1 MTIQIDALVAEVAER
16 SFANVGDLIH
26 EYAVAYGARAAL
38 VCDGETI
45 DYATLDARVERFA
58 AALQQAG
65 VRPREAVAICAAGS
79 IAYVVAFLGALRAGV
94 AVAPLAPAST
104 AQALAGMLA
113 NAEARLLFLD
123 ASVNEALDTLAQP
136 PAMPRILLDG
146 APGGEPLEAWLASA
160 PAEARRVE
168 AEPAWPFNIIY
179 SSGTTGQPKGIVQSH
194 GMRWAYAQRSRARG
208 YTAQSRTLIATPL
221 YSNTTLVSFFPTLSF
236 GGTVVLMP
244 KFDATRYLELAE
256 RERVTHTML
265 VPVQYQRVMAHP
277 DFDRYDLSSFK
288 AKSCTS
294 APFAAA
300 LKADI
305 VRRWP
310 GTLTEYYG
318 MTEGGGT
325 CELNADQYP
334 DKLHTVGRPAA
345 GHDLRLIDAEGREV
359 AQGEIGEVVG
369 HSPAMMTGYFRD
381 PARTAEAEWYA
392 PDGKRFI
399 RTGDV
404 GRFDEDGFLTLLG
417 RQKDMIISGGFNLYP
432 SDLEQELI
440 AHPAVQ
446 EAAVVG
452 AASARWG
459 ETPVAF
465 VVLRQGT
472 HEAANAPDE
481 KTLLDWVNAR
491 LGRMQR
497 IAALA
502 FVDALPRSD
511 IGKVLKRALRERADA
526 LAAAHERA

>member
-1 MTIQIDALVAEVAER
+1 MTIELETLVAEVAER
-16 SFANVGDLIH
+16 PFANVADLIH
-26 EYAVAYGARAAL
+26 EYAAAHGERAAL
-38 VCDGETI
+38 ICNGETI

-58 AALQQAG
+58 SALQRAG
-65 VRPREAVAICAAGS
+65 VRPREAVAICANGS
-79 IAYVVAFLGALRAGV
+79 IAYAVAFLGALRAGV
-94 AVAPLAPAST
+94 AVAPLAPSST
-104 AQALAGMLA
+104 SQALAGMLA

-123 ASVNEALDTLAQP
+123 QFVAEALDALPQP
-136 PAMPRILLDG
+136 PAVPRIMLDG
-146 APGGEPLEAWLASA
+146 SPGGEALEAWLAAA
-160 PAEARRVE
+160 PERAQPVQVE
-168 AEPAWPFNIIY
+168 PGWPFNIIY

-194 GMRWAYAQRSRARG
+194 GMRWAYAQRSKARG
-208 YTAQSRTLIATPL
+208 YGPRSRTLISTPL
-221 YSNTTLVSFFPTLSF
+221 YSNTTLVSFFPTLTF
-236 GGTVVLMP
+236 GGAVVLMP

-265 VPVQYQRVMAHP
+265 VPVQYQRLMAHP
-277 DFDRYDLSSFK
+277 DFDRYDLSAFE

-294 APFAAA
+294 APFAAEV
-300 LKADI
+300 KADV

-325 CELNADQYP
+325 CELNADQFL
-334 DKLHTVGRPAA
+334 DKLHTVGRPVA
-345 GHDLRLIDAEGREV
+345 GHDIRLIDAEGREV

-369 HSPAMMTGYFRD
+369 NSPAMMTGYFRD
-381 PARTAEAEWYA
+381 PERTAEAEWYA

-404 GRFDEDGFLTLLG
+404 GRFDADGFLTLLG

-432 SDLEQELI
+432 SDLEQELL
-440 AHPAVQ
+440 AHPAVH

-452 AASARWG
+452 ATSERWG

-465 VVLRQGT
+465 VVRRLGV
-472 HEAANAPDE
+472 PDAQDPLA
-481 KTLLDWVNAR
+481 LLDWVNAR

-497 IAALA
+497 IAALE

-526 LAAAHERA
+526 LAAEHERAA